1 MIKKDD
7 VAASSFFMDDAAAI
21 PSVSAVAL
29 EFLAISMKKHLPK
42 ARMELLPYHK
52 FGFGKYEALGYP
64 LPSEDFSAPDAEKM
78 RRLNEIIRK
87 TGIVLA
93 DFK

>member
-1 MIKKDD
+1 
-7 VAASSFFMDDAAAI
+7 
-21 PSVSAVAL
+21 
-29 EFLAISMKKHLPK
+29 
-42 ARMELLPYHK
+42 MELLPYHK